1 MANNCFVLNSKG
13 LFGFGSN
20 LCGQLGFG
28 MNIRCRCEPTLLM
41 EDLDVKQIATG
52 PHHTLM
58 LKNNGELFV
67 FGSNCKSQL
76 GLGHNITFT
85 YEPMLLMT
93 DLEIKLIC
101 CGDCHSMVLKNNG
114 ELLVFGFNSKG
125 RLGFGDCINEHVRI
139 PTLLMKDSKI
149 KSICCGAGHSMIL
162 KNNGEVFVFGLNRNG
177 QLGLGNYQSKYEPT
191 LLMTDLEIRSI
202 HCGCNYSVILKND
215 GTVLVFG
222 ENKNGQLGKNE
233 QNSIKSN
240 KTSPRVL
247 MKDPTITLI
256 SCGSTFLMILKNNG
270 ELLIY
275 GNNSKEP
282 RVLMNDS
289 KIRSIFSGAEH
300 AMILK
305 NNDELFVFGENSYCQ
320 LGLGTHTGY
329 NLDIPKLL
337 MKDQNI
343 EIFGDN
349 ATYLEWSCKNH
360 NSFSKEFQQR
370 IHTFL
375 LFLKRN
381 QMKTGLK
388 IPKFVLFEIIKYVV

>member
-177 QLGLGNYQSKYEPT
+177 QLGLGNY
-191 LLMTDLEIRSI
+191 
-202 HCGCNYSVILKND
+202 
-215 GTVLVFG
+215 
-222 ENKNGQLGKNE
+222 
-233 QNSIKSN
+233 NSIKSN